1 MKDIRFLTLTEVL
14 ELHQIQINKEG
25 GSEGILSKGKLEGAV
40 GQPQQTFG
48 GKYLYPDL
56 FAMAAAYLTAIIRSH
71 PFMDGNKRT
80 GTHTAITFLYL
91 NGYEIQEFYETEL
104 ADLVLQYLEKEKTD
118 EDIANFLAE
127 RAKPIN
133 E

>member
-1 MKDIRFLTLTEVL
+1 MKDIRFLSLAEVL
-14 ELHQIQINKEG
+14 ELHQIQVTEKG
-25 GSEGILSKGKLEGAV
+25 GAPEILSKDKLESV
-40 GQPQQTFG
+40 IQQPRQTFG

-56 FAMAAAYLTAIIRSH
+56 FAMATAYLISIVRSH

-80 GTHTAITFLYL
+80 GTHAAITFLYL

-104 ADLVLQYLEKEKTD
+104 ADMVLSYLKKEKTD
-118 EDIANFLAE
+118 EDIANFLAA
-127 RAKPIN
+127 RAKAVN